1 MRAEDV
7 LPVLGLSWAFRFSSR
22 CWTHATLLSPL
33 LQRLSWPPP
42 SSLGLSSPPTAQPAA
57 ALLSRSL
64 FFWLQRL
71 SWRHRPPP
79 SYPPTSPAR
88 LSSPQPRRQSRP
100 LTVEAQLTAGRGGT
114 ADLHHRWPPTPQQI
128 CTQDQQPA
136 SHPLRLHS
144 ASAQDQH

>member
-1 MRAEDV
+1 MRAGDV
-7 LPVLGLSWAFRFSSR
+7 LPIMGLSWAFRVFCVCVGRTPPSS
-22 CWTHATLLSPL
+22 LLSSNGSASRHPPLSVSPL
-33 LQRLSWPPP
+33 LQRLS
-42 SSLGLSSPPTAQPAA
+42 
-57 ALLSRSL
+57 R
-64 FFWLQRL
+64 
-71 SWRHRPPP
+71 RHRPPP

-100 LTVEAQLTAGRGGT
+100 PAVEAQPARLSYVLSSAVEAQPTAGRGGT
-114 ADLHHRWPPTPQQI
+114 ADLRHRWPPTPQQI